1 MDRTKF
7 ILILVGVLAVG
18 LVFVQ
23 PTLAVNDTTEEVI
36 PFGITNPFKFED
48 YDFDYLD
55 KNKGPLDQNETRQYM
70 KDLADIGINVIS
82 QHFHRKKY
90 DNDGSPHFKM
100 QKQQIKTYLVEPQT
114 YLKGGKNPFY
124 FWAAI
129 STDTNKCF
137 AGDII
142 VEVKNDFDKG
152 LLRQII
158 ANGAQLKK
166 VKTCVPYSA
175 AGFGE
180 FNNWLSLAID
190 LFSDPEVVGAGQ
202 NLTDRLAY
210 IQIGNEPDGDYKKP
224 KSSIC
229 PDPVNPDCYYHRA
242 YAQLIEKVYDT
253 IKEKAP
259 KAKIVIGTLAGG
271 AVSMDG
277 FHKPTLE
284 YLFNGGDKKCNRTGC
299 FDLFD
304 YHAFGE
310 FTAYNTRVIT
320 EKGVTLNKDFDYFR
334 GILNEIGFSDKGLV
348 IQQAATHTGSEPKE
362 ELWGSEYQTEK
373 DQASFLVK
381 RMVYNVSK
389 GMVQSQYGPLI
400 EHYCYKDTIHN
411 HFTLGGLLYNGIPDK
426 DRIPWCQEK
435 NPLPKDYNTA
445 TCDGQLPC
453 PDPGKDVKKL
463 SYYSYKRLIETLKGS
478 DLGKIEPINTGVRNT
493 FVYKFIKKDTQEPV
507 YVAWWDWWKDYPRKG
522 NEVEGCKTTY
532 EGNYTAMDEC
542 VNNLGKDK
550 MNKNITLSFVNTG
563 KIKVTKALPN
573 YTVGAQVND
582 YDTAFYSYE
591 VNDKDD
597 GLDDNNFTIT
607 LGGGPIYIEEIPDNP
622 PTACVIKPEQ
632 IVQSGEVVT
641 LDGGCSSDPENDMLT
656 YQWTQI
662 SGMSVDLQNSNMATS
677 SFTAPS
683 IISVKNKNSS
693 LAATL
698 VSSAGA
704 VVEFFKSIFIAGTG
718 ADNNNLDFRFAVSAN
733 NKTSTTTAKVIVTPP
748 LTSASVTII
757 SPLNGIVLSP
767 DSKIEIKAKAKG
779 ENIKSVS
786 FLIDGQE
793 YKQEYKGR
801 YDKRE
806 DIYFFDWRVPYG
818 YSKSYN
824 IKAQLTVQLVKK
836 SETFIRS
843 EPVIVSSANTPS
855 VSIINPQNGQI
866 IKPKQKIAVGARL
879 NPNDAGITK
888 VEFLITENGGLTKK
902 QTDTKEDKNS
912 PYSFV
917 WTVPNTPG
925 ISYSIQANGYTKD
938 QLDKGQIIAS
948 QSEPIVV
955 RVE

>member
-1 MDRTKF
+1 MNNRTKF

-36 PFGITNPFKFED
+36 PFGINNPFNFED
-48 YDFDYLD
+48 YNFDYLD
-55 KNKGPLDQNETRQYM
+55 KNKGPLDQNEIRQYM

-90 DNDGSPHFKM
+90 DKDGSPHFKT

-129 STDTNKCF
+129 SADTNKCF
-137 AGDII
+137 VGDIV
-142 VEVKNDFDKG
+142 VEVKNGNDEG
-152 LLRQII
+152 LLHQII
-158 ANGAQLKK
+158 ADEAQLKK
-166 VKTCVPYSA
+166 VKTCAPYSE
-175 AGFGE
+175 AGLGE

-229 PDPVNPDCYYHRA
+229 PDPANASCYYHRA
-242 YAQLIEKVYDT
+242 YAKLIEKVYDA
-253 IKEKAP
+253 IKNKAP
-259 KAKIVIGTLAGG
+259 KAKIVIGTMDGG

-284 YLFNGGDKKCNRTGC
+284 YLFNGGDKKCDGTGC

-310 FTAYNTRVIT
+310 FTTYNTRVVT
-320 EKGVTLNKDFDYFR
+320 AKGVTLNKNFDYFR
-334 GILNEIGFSDKGLV
+334 GILNETGFSDKGLV

-362 ELWGSEYQTEK
+362 GLWASEYQTEK

-381 RMVYNVSK
+381 RMVYNVNK
-389 GMVQSQYGPLI
+389 GMAQSQHGTLI
-400 EHYCYKDTIHN
+400 EHYCHKDTIHN
-411 HFTLGGLLYNGIPDK
+411 RFTLGGLLYNGIPGRDG
-426 DRIPWCQEK
+426 IPWCQEE

-478 DLGKIEPINTGVRNT
+478 DWGKIEPINTGVDNT
-493 FVYKFIKKDTQEPV
+493 FAYKFIKKDTREPA
-507 YVAWWDWWKDYPRKG
+507 YVAWWDWWKDYPRKE

-532 EGNYTAMDEC
+532 EGDYTAMDEC

-550 MNKNITLSFVNTG
+550 MNKNITFSFVNTG
-563 KIKVTKALPN
+563 KIKVTEALPN
-573 YTVGAQVND
+573 YTVGAQVNN

-597 GLDDNNFTIT
+597 GLNDNNFTIT
-607 LGGGPIYIEEIPDNP
+607 LGKRPIYIGEIPDNP

-632 IVQSGEVVT
+632 IVQSGEVVA
-641 LDGGCSSDPENDMLT
+641 LDGGCSSDPDGDAMS
-656 YQWTQI
+656 YHWTQI
-662 SGMSVDLQNSNMATS
+662 SGASVDLQNSNMATS

-683 IISVKNKNSS
+683 ITAVKNKNSS
-693 LAATL
+693 LAVTL
-698 VSSAGA
+698 VSSVGA
-704 VVEFFKSIFIAGTG
+704 VVEFFRSVFIAGIETN
-718 ADNNNLDFRFAVSAN
+718 DNNLDFRLVVSAN
-733 NKTSTTTAKVIVTPP
+733 NKTNTATAKVIVIPP
-748 LTSASVTII
+748 LTPASITII
-757 SPLNGIVLSP
+757 SPLNGTVLSP

-779 ENIKSVS
+779 ENIKSVH
-786 FLIDGQE
+786 FLIDG
-793 YKQEYKGR
+793 QEYKGR

-806 DIYFFDWRVPYG
+806 DVYSFNWSVPYG

-824 IKAQLTVQLVKK
+824 IKAQLTVHPVKESK
-836 SETFIRS
+836 TFIRS

-855 VSIINPQNGQI
+855 VSITNPQNDQI
-866 IKPKQKIAVGARL
+866 VKPKQKIVVGARL

-888 VEFLITENGGLTKK
+888 VEFLIIENGKLTKK
-902 QTDTKEDKNS
+902 RTDTKEDGNS
-912 PYSFV
+912 YYSFV

-925 ISYSIQANGYTKD
+925 ISYGIQANGYTKD
-938 QLDKGQIIAS
+938 QSGRDQIIAS